1 MKFVCPVCKTAGDI
15 PDREKGPDQVD
26 SQTIC
31 QACGTGLSINHVTG
45 RVQRRPT
52 GQEPQQNLAA
62 SHSRSKNGESSV
74 LSMRPQDKGKKDY
87 LAVSIFVAVLCVLI
101 AIGVYFSLNITP
113 SAWNRPLQTISEL
126 LDDAAR
132 YGKTILEEFQ
142 KERQPRSQQAQ
153 QSQRHVRKGFEHYR
167 ENRMEEALKELNL
180 AIETHPQN
188 AEAYFWRARTFIQM
202 EQYDNAIADLNVVV
216 NLKPSYGPAYDNL
229 GWLFMR
235 RNDYE
240 KSLANL
246 DKSIELKPDN
256 GWAYYLRG
264 RIYFNRG
271 DLHKAIENARTACN
285 LGYKD
290 GCRDAKR
297 YESDKSRSTENG

>member
-31 QACGTGLSINHVTG
+31 QA
-45 RVQRRPT
+45 

-132 YGKTILEEFQ
+132 YGKTILE
-142 KERQPRSQQAQ
+142 
-153 QSQRHVRKGFEHYR
+153 
-167 ENRMEEALKELNL
+167 
-180 AIETHPQN
+180 
-188 AEAYFWRARTFIQM
+188 
-202 EQYDNAIADLNVVV
+202 
-216 NLKPSYGPAYDNL
+216 
-229 GWLFMR
+229 
-235 RNDYE
+235 
-240 KSLANL
+240 
-246 DKSIELKPDN
+246 
-256 GWAYYLRG
+256 
-264 RIYFNRG
+264 
-271 DLHKAIENARTACN
+271 
-285 LGYKD
+285 
-290 GCRDAKR
+290 
-297 YESDKSRSTENG
+297 